1 MATPPQLT
9 VRGAGGT
16 HAQPSP
22 ESFLNLIHRSRRGRL
37 KVYLGYGPG
46 VGKTYQML
54 LEGHRLN
61 LQEIDVVVGFVE
73 THGRA
78 DTESLCLG
86 LPVIPPREVVYRGV
100 RLRELDLEAVLK
112 RKPEVVLIDELAHTN
127 VPGSPNTKRYQD
139 VLEVLAAGIHVI
151 TTLNV
156 QHLESLYDTVERLI
170 GVKVKER
177 LPDWVIADADQI
189 VNVDLSTEDLRKR
202 LEEGR
207 VYAQERVASALDHFF
222 RKSNLEQLR
231 ELTMREIAS
240 AIERKSRIAAGEE
253 QVQAPDQ
260 VVVCLSSGSPDA
272 AALLRFGSRLAGKLN
287 RNWYALYVQTPH
299 EDPGRLDAETRR
311 RLTEALALAQQLGAM
326 VFTFKG
332 EDIADT
338 ILRFAREYHV
348 GHLVVGRPGELPAW
362 QRLLGRRTPVE
373 RLIAGANGMAVVV
386 VDELGVRERMSAAAA
401 VPALAAPLAAMPP
414 EILAGPPAF
423 RQSAISPAEPPQ
435 GAAAARDLAAAERV
449 AGAESLAPRTVTA
462 LEDGAASRPVAT
474 LPLPASEQVVET
486 SAGSTRAGAAVA
498 RSRRFSELLSPAGIA
513 FFPGPVS
520 KDELLRA
527 LVNTLAGKV
536 SRLSADDVLR
546 LLRRREQEGSTF
558 LGEGIALPH
567 VRVPELAEPLVA
579 LGLPRA
585 GLVAEA
591 AAGRRASALPGPSAA
606 PGPSASQGSRSSNDS
621 AGSQSPLGSH
631 GSLGTN
637 VEQVFL
643 ILCPDRRPEG
653 CLQLLALAARMF
665 RDPQIR
671 GELRRAATPEQ
682 ALAAIRAWEEELP
695 G

>member
-1 MATPPQLT
+1 MATLPQLT

-54 LEGHRLN
+54 LEGHRLK

-207 VYAQERVASALDHFF
+207 VFAQERVASALDHFF

-338 ILRFAREYHV
+338 ILRFAHEYHV

-401 VPALAAPLAAMPP
+401 VPALAAPLAPMPPMPP
-414 EILAGPPAF
+414 EIPAGPAAF
-423 RQSAISPAEPPQ
+423 RQSAISPAEPQ

-462 LEDGAASRPVAT
+462 LENGAASRPVAE
-474 LPLPASEQVVET
+474 LPLPASEQVGET
-486 SAGSTRAGAAVA
+486 PAGSTRADAAVA
-498 RSRRFSELLSPAGIA
+498 RSRRFSELLGPAGIA
-513 FFPGPVS
+513 FFPEPVS
-520 KDELLRA
+520 KEELLRA
-527 LVNTLAGKV
+527 LVDTLAGKV

-558 LGEGIALPH
+558 LSEGIALPH

-585 GLVAEA
+585 GLVPEA
-591 AAGRRASALPGPSAA
+591 AAGRRASTPPSPSAA
-606 PGPSASQGSRSSNDS
+606 PGSFASPGSQGS
-621 AGSQSPLGSH
+621 AGSQSSL
-631 GSLGTN
+631 GSLGSLGSN
-637 VEQVFL
+637 IEQVFL